1 MRASDQPVVL
11 IVDDEPDVAEAYAA
25 HARDR
30 YEVETAHSGEG
41 ALEVL
46 DDEVDVAL
54 LDRRMPDLV
63 GDDVLAEIRD
73 RGLDV
78 RVAMVTAVDADF
90 DIIDMEFDDYVV
102 KPVSRDE
109 LLGTIDRLLR
119 CASYERNLR
128 EFYRVSRTLATLRAT
143 KDSAELA
150 ENEEVQ
156 ELANRREELRETLSS
171 AADRLA
177 DEDFETLFRDLDR

>member
-1 MRASDQPVVL
+1 MTASDQPVVL

-30 YEVETAHSGEG
+30 YEVRTANSGEA
-41 ALEVL
+41 ALAAL
-46 DDEVDVAL
+46 DDEVDVVL

-63 GDDVLAEIRD
+63 GDDVLVEIRE

-109 LLGTIDRLLR
+109 LLGTIDRMLR
-119 CASYERNLR
+119 CATYERNLR
-128 EFYRVSRTLATLRAT
+128 EFYRVSRTLATLRST
-143 KDSAELA
+143 KDPNELA

-156 ELANRREELRETLSS
+156 ELARRREELRETLSS
-171 AADRLA
+171 AAERLA
-177 DEDFETLFRDLDR
+177 DEDFETLFRDLER